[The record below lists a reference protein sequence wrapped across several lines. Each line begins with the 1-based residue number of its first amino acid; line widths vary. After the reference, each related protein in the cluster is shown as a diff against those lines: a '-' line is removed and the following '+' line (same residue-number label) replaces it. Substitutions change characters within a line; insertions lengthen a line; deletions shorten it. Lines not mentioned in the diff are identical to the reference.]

1 MTAEELEKEIKNN
14 TTYITPYEQKR
25 FDDVLD
31 AIDGLKD
38 AMQEWADGKTELTEI
53 DSGNLAKLAYFALY
67 GIWLELD
74 GLMADWKYRMEK
86 EKAK

>member
-1 MTAEELEKEIKNN
+1 MTREELEEEIKHN
-14 TTYITPYEQKR
+14 TTYITPDEQKR

-38 AMQEWADGKTELTEI
+38 AMEKWADGKMGVAEI
-53 DSGNLAKLAYFALY
+53 DSDNLAKLAYFAIY

-74 GLMADWKYRMEK
+74 GLMGDWKCRMEK
-86 EKAK
+86 KEAK

>member
-1 MTAEELEKEIKNN
+1 MTKEELEEEIKHN
-14 TTYITPYEQKR
+14 TTYIVPDEQKR

-38 AMQEWADGKTELTEI
+38 AIQNWADGKMEVTEI
-53 DSGNLAKLAYFALY
+53 DSDNLAKLAYFALN

-74 GLMADWKYRMEK
+74 GLMGDWKCRMKQE
-86 EKAK
+86 EE

>member
-1 MTAEELEKEIKNN
+1 MTKEELEEEIKHN
-14 TTYITPYEQKR
+14 TTYICPDEQKR

-38 AMQEWADGKTELTEI
+38 AMQKWADDKMEVTII
-53 DSGNLAKLAYFALY
+53 DSNNLAKLAYFALY

-74 GLMADWKYRMEK
+74 GLMADWKCRMDKK
-86 EKAK
+86 EAK

>member
-1 MTAEELEKEIKNN
+1 MTEEELKKEIKHN
-14 TTYITPYEQKR
+14 TTYITPDEQKR

-38 AMQEWADGKTELTEI
+38 AMHKWADGKMGVTEI

-74 GLMADWKYRMEK
+74 GLMAVWKYRMEK
-86 EKAK
+86 EAK